1 MAIWEIRPGDA
12 QGRPVLVASDKQD
25 VRDRVFVTDGAARDW
40 AHRPP
45 VEFYSRATKKQ
56 AREAA
61 NVIPFTA
68 GTFVLD
74 AKARA
79 AIGGFLSRFGQ
90 LLELHRSGDGEAL
103 YFFNCTRMVDCVDM
117 DRTQKSEGGRII
129 LEAIDESKVPAEPTV
144 FKAPQ
149 TARVRNYV
157 NDAAK
162 AVIEEWVKDAGITGL
177 DIVPLDPI

>member
-1 MAIWEIRPGDA
+1 MAIWEIRPGDV
-12 QGRPVLVASDKQD
+12 QGRPVLVAADEQD
-25 VRDRVFVTDGAARDW
+25 VDDRTFVTDGSPRDW

-45 VEFYSRATKKQ
+45 VEFYTRAPKKKQ
-56 AREAA
+56 RDPA
-61 NVIPFTA
+61 NVLPFTA

-90 LLELHRSGDGEAL
+90 LLELHRTPDGETL
-103 YFFNCTRMVDCVDM
+103 YMFNCTNVIDCLDL
-117 DRTQKSEGGRII
+117 DRTQKTEDGRIK
-129 LEAIDESKVPAEPTV
+129 LEAIDESKVPDEPTV

-149 TARVRNYV
+149 TARVRNYL

-162 AVIEEWVKDAGITGL
+162 AVIEQCVNAAGVCGIEIET
-177 DIVPLDPI
+177 LDPI

>member
-1 MAIWEIRPGDA
+1 MAIWEIRPGDG
-12 QGRPVLVASDKQD
+12 QGRPVVVSSDRQD
-25 VRDRVFVTDGAARDW
+25 MRDRVFVTDGTPKDW
-40 AHRPP
+40 AHRPA
-45 VEFYSRATKKQ
+45 VEFYTRAPKGKQ
-56 AREAA
+56 REAA
-61 NVIPFTA
+61 NLMAFSA

-90 LLELHRSGDGEAL
+90 LLELHRSPNGETL
-103 YFFNCTRMVDCVDM
+103 YMFNCTNVIDCLDLESTRKTE
-117 DRTQKSEGGRII
+117 DGRIK
-129 LEAIDESKVPAEPTV
+129 LEAIDESRVPSDAAV

-162 AVIEEWVKDAGITGL
+162 AVIEQWAAEAGLTG
-177 DIVPLDPI
+177 IEIAALDPI

>member
-1 MAIWEIRPGDA
+1 MAIWEIRPGDG
-12 QGRPVLVASDKQD
+12 QGRPVVVSSDKQD
-25 VRDRVFVTDGAARDW
+25 MRDRVFVTDGTPRDW

-45 VEFYSRATKKQ
+45 VELYTRAPKSKQ
-56 AREAA
+56 REPA
-61 NVIPFTA
+61 NVMPFAA

-90 LLELHRSGDGEAL
+90 LLELHKTPDGETL
-103 YFFNCTRMVDCVDM
+103 YMFNCTNLVDCLDLG
-117 DRTQKSEGGRII
+117 RTETTEDGRIK
-129 LEAIDESKVPAEPTV
+129 LEAIDESKVPVDAAV

-162 AVIEEWVKDAGITGL
+162 AVIEQWAGEAGLTGIEIAVL
-177 DIVPLDPI
+177 DTI

>member
-12 QGRPVLVASDKQD
+12 QGRPVLVAGDKQD
-25 VRDRVFVTDGAARDW
+25 VRDRVFVTDGTARDW

-45 VEFYSRATKKQ
+45 VELYTRAPKKLQ
-56 AREAA
+56 REPA
-61 NVIPFTA
+61 NVMPFVG

-90 LLELHRSGDGEAL
+90 FLELHRSGDGETL
-103 YFFNCTRMVDCVDM
+103 YMFNCTNVIDCVDM
-117 DRTQKSEGGRII
+117 EGSRKSEDGRIV
-129 LEAIDESKVPAEPTV
+129 LEAIDESKVPVGPTV

-149 TARVRNYV
+149 TARVRNYL

-162 AVIEEWVKDAGITGL
+162 EAIEQWAAEASVSGL

>member
-25 VRDRVFVTDGAARDW
+25 VRDRVFVTDGTARDW
-40 AHRPP
+40 AHRPA
-45 VEFYSRATKKQ
+45 VEFYTRATKKQ
-56 AREAA
+56 RRETA

-90 LLELHRSGDGEAL
+90 LLELHRSGDGETL
-103 YFFNCTRMVDCVDM
+103 YFFNCVNVIDCVDLE
-117 DRTQKSEGGRII
+117 RSQKSDGGRII
-129 LEAIDESKVPAEPTV
+129 LEAIDETKVPSEPTV
-144 FKAPQ
+144 FKDPR

-157 NDAAK
+157 NDAGK
-162 AVIEEWVKDAGITGL
+162 EVIEQWVHEAGITGL
-177 DIVPLDPI
+177 EIVTLDPI